1 VFAPPIKTSKI
12 KTAAETG
19 PLRPLSRRLDA
30 PTSGQSDDLRAQAG
44 GRSLSW
50 DFSKIPVFA
59 PRPTRNQT
67 PHPFVQP
74 KLVVGEVDDP
84 LEHEADHVADQ
95 VMRMPEPGLAVTAG
109 PPQLSRKCADCE
121 EEDKLRRNPSGPQ
134 AVAGEAPEMIHQT
147 LRAPGRPL
155 DAATRA
161 HFEPRFGHDFSRVRI
176 HSDASAAAS
185 VRSVDARA
193 YTFGS
198 DIVFAAGAFLP
209 GTSEGRRLLAH
220 ELAHTVQQGC
230 GAPLH
235 APFGPDTPAGQ
246 QLSTR
251 EPTRAIQQGEAAAPR
266 IQRQPDY
273 TKPQADVASS
283 GLTRLEVHGLAFGTS
298 KDFAP
303 SDLSYEV
310 EVGGKKVVKTS
321 DEKNKTDESAR
332 QMAVVILPDA
342 LTKPDAVPP
351 EEILVVLHFHGW
363 TFRSWDPYA
372 GYRIG
377 KDKGGTVRDVDQEHL
392 EQQIGAF
399 SKSKNVTVVGIL
411 AQGVGKSDFY
421 DKGTIPTFEYVRDV
435 LLKSKVPALE
445 KIVKGEKYS
454 VVLSAHSGGG
464 STQVIP
470 MMAGKEAETADR
482 SRLTPQEAGKD
493 GRVVDKL
500 QPVKLITLVEALN
513 GDTDVNLVMAWVN
526 RQLDRLV
533 PVLKPATSPSDVKAL
548 AELAATPKLRGYFG
562 DRAKSAYAGLYS
574 KLNDQICSAIEKV
587 PEAWRPNVGDLFRII
602 KVTDPTAGKREVEH
616 EQVIS
621 GIGTDPKA
629 GTFADALIASLDP
642 TSDRAKALPCSAAKA
657 ASPKE
662 ETTKPK
668 EQAPPDK

>member
-1 VFAPPIKTSKI
+1 MFAPDRPIQ
-12 KTAAETG
+12 
-19 PLRPLSRRLDA
+19 D
-30 PTSGQSDDLRAQAG
+30 
-44 GRSLSW
+44 
-50 DFSKIPVFA
+50 
-59 PRPTRNQT
+59 QT
-67 PHPFVQP
+67 PHPLVQP

-121 EEDKLRRNPSGPQ
+121 EDKLRRDPSGPQ
-134 AVAGEAPEMIHQT
+134 AAAGEAPEMVHQA
-147 LRAPGRPL
+147 LRSSGQPL
-155 DAATRA
+155 DTATRGY
-161 HFEPRFGHDFSRVRI
+161 FEPRFGHDFSRVRI

-185 VRSVDARA
+185 ARSVDARA
-193 YTFGS
+193 YTYGS
-198 DIVFAAGAFLP
+198 DIVFAAGAFSP
-209 GTSEGRRLLAH
+209 GTSAGRRLLAH
-220 ELAHTVQQGC
+220 ELAHAVQQG
-230 GAPLH
+230 G
-235 APFGPDTPAGQ
+235 G
-246 QLSTR
+246 R
-251 EPTRAIQQGEAAAPR
+251 IQHGEARAPR

-283 GLTRLEVHGLAFGTS
+283 GLTRLEVHGLEFGTS

-303 SDLSYEV
+303 TDLSYDV
-310 EVGGKKVVKTS
+310 EVAGKTVTKTS
-321 DEKNKTDESAR
+321 DERNKTAESAR
-332 QMAVVILPDA
+332 QMAVVLVPDA
-342 LTKPDAVPP
+342 LTKPDAASPD
-351 EEILVVLHFHGW
+351 EILVVLHFHGW

-399 SKSKNVTVVGIL
+399 STSKKVTVVGIL

-421 DKGTIPTFEYVRDV
+421 DKGTIPTFEYIRDV
-435 LLKSKVPALE
+435 LLKSKVPVLE
-445 KIVKGEKYS
+445 KIAKGEKYS

-470 MMAGKEAETADR
+470 MLAGKEAETADR
-482 SRLTPQEAGKD
+482 SRLASQAAGKD

-513 GDTDVNLVMAWVN
+513 GGTDVDLVMAWVN

-533 PVLKPATSPSDVKAL
+533 PLLKAATSPSDAKAL

-562 DRAKSAYAGLYS
+562 HRDSGYAKRY
-574 KLNDQICSAIEKV
+574 KTLNDQICNAIADKA
-587 PEAWRPNVGDLFRII
+587 PEAWRTEVGDLFRII
-602 KVTDPTAGKREVEH
+602 EVKDPDPSGKKEVEH

-621 GIGTDPKA
+621 GIGADPKA
-629 GTFADALIASLDP
+629 GTLADALTASLDP

-657 ASPKE
+657 APPKKD
-662 ETTKPK
+662 ETKQK
-668 EQAPPDK
+668 